1 MNFSGNFLMSHFFIM
16 HRKKEH
22 AMKVVFTLK
31 LLFIFSFILHAQ
43 PPVLHIHIVSHNEPT
58 DNIESSVFVFNKF
71 KNNTLKMAEIV
82 EEKNVK
88 WNLQTS
94 DGFVLGALQYQNAG
108 TNTTDIFE
116 TLANPPY
123 RDNIEIDPRSKNKG
137 GRNIAD
143 QWYLLDS
150 CGANPT
156 AHLGGF
162 IYSSS
167 NPSIQP
173 IDWLA
178 YRKPIKGNIYKNYW
192 QCSLLTGAGSYP
204 PHTND
209 LHDFGIFKPDTTNNF
224 YHHNPD
230 KNLWC
235 IGTGCAPLLDSLDD
249 EQLILDLIRGQL
261 DSIQKGLWPQDKFY
275 VTRIMTNQREYGP
288 MFFSKI
294 SRLIDSLNL
303 IPTDQL
309 KWATIGETFEAFKE
323 WQMQNDQEYSQWQCG
338 ETLTSNENV
347 DPDVKMVV
355 SPNPFL
361 DELNVVL
368 PEEKLYETS
377 IYNAAGEKV
386 YCQYKA
392 GFFSID
398 TSTFPVG
405 MYFMLIGGKVSKLIK
420 IY

>member
-1 MNFSGNFLMSHFFIM
+1 MN
-16 HRKKEH
+16 
-22 AMKVVFTLK
+22 VCFTL
-31 LLFIFSFILHAQ
+31 LILIIFVLYPQAQ

-58 DNIESSVFVFNKF
+58 DNIESSLLVFNKF
-71 KNNTLKMAEIV
+71 KNNTLKMAAIV
-82 EEKNVK
+82 NAKNVA

-108 TNTTDIFE
+108 TSQTDIFE
-116 TLANPPY
+116 TLANAPY
-123 RDNIEIDPRSKNKG
+123 SDNIEIDPRSKNKG

-156 AHLGGF
+156 THLGGF
-162 IYSSS
+162 IYYTS
-167 NPSIQP
+167 NPSFQA

-178 YRKPIKGNIYKNYW
+178 YRKPIQGNIYKNYW

-249 EQLILDLIRGQL
+249 EQLILDLIRSQV
-261 DSIQKGLWPQDKFY
+261 DSIQQGMWPQDKFY

-303 IPTDQL
+303 IPSDKL
-309 KWATIGETFEAFKE
+309 KWATIGATFESFKE
-323 WQMQNDQEYSQWQCG
+323 WQMQTDLKYSQWQCG
-338 ETLTSNENV
+338 ETFSSNENITQ
-347 DPDVKMVV
+347 DIKIGV
-355 SPNPFL
+355 SPNPFF
-361 DELNVVL
+361 DELNVYL
-368 PEEKLYETS
+368 QEEKMYEIS
-377 IYNAAGEKV
+377 IYNAAGVKV
-386 YCQYKA
+386 FSQNKTEP
-392 GFFSID
+392 FSIN
-398 TSTFPVG
+398 TSAFPQG
-405 MYFMLIGGKVSKLIK
+405 MYFLLAGGNVMKIIK
-420 IY
+420 I